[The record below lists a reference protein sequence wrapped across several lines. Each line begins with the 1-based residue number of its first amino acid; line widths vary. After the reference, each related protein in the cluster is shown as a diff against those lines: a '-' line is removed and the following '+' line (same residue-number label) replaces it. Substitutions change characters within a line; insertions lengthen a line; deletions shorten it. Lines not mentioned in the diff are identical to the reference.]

1 MHSTEN
7 EISAADIEA
16 GYERNDIQLKGI
28 MYFGIG
34 LLVLIVITFG
44 LMWALFGVLESDAAA
59 KHASRNPMQLSDA
72 KRLPPEPRLQGAPGF
87 SVQSKDGPVNLE
99 LLAPQAEYWEL
110 KKQWDDMIKNGV
122 KHPETGTVIAM
133 PIEEAKAKILEQNLK
148 SSTQPGAENLAVESR
163 RYYTEA
169 SSGRVT
175 GEIRR

>member
-28 MYFGIG
+28 MYFGVG

-44 LMWALFGVLESDAAA
+44 LMWALYGVLEGEFAER
-59 KHASRNPMQLSDA
+59 HASRNPMQLSDRD
-72 KRLPPEPRLQGAPGF
+72 RLPPEPRLQGAPGF
-87 SVQSKDGPVNLE
+87 SVQSQNGPVNLE
-99 LLAPQAEYWEL
+99 LTVPQAEYWEL
-110 KKQWDDMIKNGV
+110 KKQWDDLIKNGV

-133 PIEEAKAKILEQNLK
+133 PIEEAKAKVLEQDLK
-148 SSTQPGAENLAVESR
+148 SSVQPGTENLGVESR

-169 SSGRVT
+169 SSGRVA